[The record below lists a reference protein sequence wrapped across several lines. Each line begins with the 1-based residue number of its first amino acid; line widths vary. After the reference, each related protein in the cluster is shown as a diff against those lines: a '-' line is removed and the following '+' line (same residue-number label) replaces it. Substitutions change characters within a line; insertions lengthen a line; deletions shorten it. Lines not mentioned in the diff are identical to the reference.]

1 MLPIDEEV
9 HVAETAT
16 LGLKLS
22 LPLILTEVGEV
33 IFNLRW
39 FILAAFALI
48 MADLWFGI
56 QVSIKK
62 GIEIRRSSAGRRTF
76 NKFIDYI
83 LYVVLGTTLSM
94 AIAPTW
100 NLNPLHIASVI
111 LILCY
116 AFEMDS
122 IYSHICYLHGAKKK
136 VSIFKI
142 IWYIIT
148 LRFKELKNL
157 DSLKPDEPEVDHLKQ
172 PSSQNTKTNNWNE
185 NVL

>member
-1 MLPIDEEV
+1 MIHEEEA
-9 HVAETAT
+9 HVAEMAAR
-16 LGLKLS
+16 GLKFSLS
-22 LPLILTEVGEV
+22 SIVAEVGEV
-33 IFNLRW
+33 LYDLRW
-39 FILAAFALI
+39 FILTAFALI

-56 QVSIKK
+56 NVSRKR
-62 GIEIRRSSAGRRTF
+62 GIEIRRSSAGRRTL

-83 LYVVLGTTLSM
+83 LYIVLGTTLSM
-94 AIAPTW
+94 AVAPAW
-100 NLNPLHIASVI
+100 DLNPLHVASAI

-148 LRFKELKNL
+148 LRFKDLRNL
-157 DSLKPDEPEVDHLKQ
+157 DEFKPDKEEKETKQCPTAKPE
-172 PSSQNTKTNNWNE
+172 E
-185 NVL
+185 A